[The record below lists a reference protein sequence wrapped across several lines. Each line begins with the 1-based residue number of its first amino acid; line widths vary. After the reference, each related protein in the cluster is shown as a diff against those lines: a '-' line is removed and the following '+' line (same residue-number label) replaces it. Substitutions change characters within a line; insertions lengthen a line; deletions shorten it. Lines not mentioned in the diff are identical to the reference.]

1 MDKRAR
7 IPVTLPVANPT
18 ESYWHYPPSRL
29 SNYCSSASPPSE
41 TDTLIIGSGITG
53 AAVAHFLLASPS
65 AGTSSQQTPSPPDI
79 TMLEARTVTSGAT
92 GRNGGHTKAASY
104 RSFLHHEATLGTEAA
119 CRIAR
124 LELANIRA
132 VHAFAAT
139 HLKDRETESRPCQ
152 TVDAIYDAVQWEA
165 AKRAIEAMREAMP
178 GEDASKYDLYD
189 ADETQSRFHV
199 SGEGLHGGVAY
210 EAGSISAYRF
220 ATGVL
225 ELCVDK
231 GLKLFTETPAVSV
244 ERLDGTA
251 ESGHRRWVVQ
261 TPKGRIAA
269 RKVVLATNGYTA
281 FLDRRFQEAIVPT
294 RGQIVAHRP
303 GSKMP
308 KEGLPTTYS
317 FIYEG
322 GYEYM
327 IPRPAGAP
335 FAGDIVIGG
344 GLVRAPEEGLEE
356 YGTTDDSRLNPIV
369 SSYLHETT
377 PRYFGDNWGDDDD
390 AAGGRLRAEWTGIM
404 GFSPDGF
411 PFVGQVPGSS
421 GGGGGSKD
429 EGLWVSA
436 GFQGHGM
443 VFCWMCAKA
452 LVAMM
457 LDMAEEDKEEEKQR
471 LSSWFPE
478 AFRITEARLKQRF
491 HGRVN
496 HSASGPSN
504 GGWNPS

>member
-1 MDKRAR
+1 MDERAR
-7 IPVTLPVANPT
+7 VPVTLPVANPT

-29 SNYCSSASPPSE
+29 SNYCSSASLPSE

-65 AGTSSQQTPSPPDI
+65 AGASSQQLPSPPDI

-104 RSFLHHEATLGTEAA
+104 RSFLHHAATLGTEAA

-139 HLKDRETESRPCQ
+139 HLQDRQTESRPCG
-152 TVDAIYDAVQWEA
+152 TVDAIYDGVEWEA
-165 AKRAIEAMREAMP
+165 AKRAVEAMREAMP
-178 GEDASKYDLYD
+178 GDDASKYDLYD
-189 ADETQSRFHV
+189 ADETRRRFHV

-231 GLKLFTETPAVSV
+231 GLKLFTETPAVGV
-244 ERLDGTA
+244 ERLGGTGGRTG
-251 ESGHRRWVVQ
+251 ESGRRGWIVQ
-261 TPKGRIAA
+261 TPKGPVAA
-269 RKVVLATNGYTA
+269 RRVVLATNGYTA
-281 FLDRRFQEAIVPT
+281 FLDRRFQEVIVPT
-294 RGQIVAHRP
+294 RGQIAAHRP

-308 KEGLPTTYS
+308 CGGRLPTTYS

-327 IPRPAGAP
+327 VPRPAGAP
-335 FAGDIVIGG
+335 FAGDMVIGG
-344 GLVRAPEEGLEE
+344 GLVRAPDEGLEE
-356 YGTTDDSRLNPIV
+356 YGTTDDSRLNPVI

-377 PRYFGDNWGDDDD
+377 PRYFGDNWGDDDGD
-390 AAGGRLRAEWTGIM
+390 GAAGGGRLRAEWTGIM

-411 PFVGQVPGSS
+411 PFVGQMPGI
-421 GGGGGSKD
+421 GGGGGND

-452 LVAMM
+452 LVTMM
-457 LDMAEEDKEEEKQR
+457 LDKA
-471 LSSWFPE
+471 
-478 AFRITEARLKQRF
+478 
-491 HGRVN
+491 
-496 HSASGPSN
+496 
-504 GGWNPS
+504 